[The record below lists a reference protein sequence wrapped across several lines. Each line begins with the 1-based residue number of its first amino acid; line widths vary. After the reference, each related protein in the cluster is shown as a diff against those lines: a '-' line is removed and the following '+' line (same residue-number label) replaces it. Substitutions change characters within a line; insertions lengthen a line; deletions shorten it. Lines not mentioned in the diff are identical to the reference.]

1 MRAACERPA
10 RGAPQT
16 GPGPSRLVT
25 TIEDAPAGLGELLT
39 DIGDQ
44 PVERPADE
52 VVRGS
57 AAARQRVDDVAVLP
71 LRARDDG

>member
-1 MRAACERPA
+1 M
-10 RGAPQT
+10 
-16 GPGPSRLVT
+16 
-25 TIEDAPAGLGELLT
+25 LT
-39 DIGDQ
+39 NVGDL
-44 PVERPADE
+44 PLERPADE

>member
-1 MRAACERPA
+1 M
-10 RGAPQT
+10 
-16 GPGPSRLVT
+16 T

-39 DIGDQ
+39 DVGDQ
-44 PVERPADE
+44 LPERPADE